1 MKASLG
7 LGRESPREWQK
18 PLQIEWHSDKRSN
31 VAMGHRGIPARIRSE
46 AAEEEW

>member
-18 PLQIEWHSDKRSN
+18 PLQLEWHSDKRSH
-31 VAMGHRGIPARIRSE
+31 VILGPRGIPTRIRGE
-46 AAEEEW
+46 AAELEW